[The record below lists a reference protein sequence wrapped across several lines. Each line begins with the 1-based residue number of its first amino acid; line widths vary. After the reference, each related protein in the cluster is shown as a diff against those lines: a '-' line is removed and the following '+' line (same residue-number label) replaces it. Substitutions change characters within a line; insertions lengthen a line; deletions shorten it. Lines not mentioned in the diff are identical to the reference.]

1 MAEDYDRIRFD
12 QGDSLMD
19 KNEILRSKKLYLFD
33 MDGTLYLGN
42 RLYDFTLELLSTL
55 RSTGRQYLF
64 MTNNSSKSVEDYV
77 AKLGKLGIEAT
88 REDFMTS
95 SQATAYYLHK
105 HHEGQKLYVCGTE
118 SLKAELRR
126 EGFTVTANIDEVE
139 CIVMGFD
146 TELTFQK
153 LHDVSYLLLTRPDL
167 PYIATNPD
175 YVCPT
180 EFGSVP
186 DCGSVCDMIYN
197 ATKKRPVVI
206 GKPSPLMPQ
215 LAMEK
220 LGISKEE
227 TCVVGDRIYTDVK
240 SGLNAGITGILVL
253 SGETTRE
260 ILEASPDKPHLV
272 LADASEIL
280 NAIQ

>member
-1 MAEDYDRIRFD
+1 MEKIE
-12 QGDSLMD
+12 L
-19 KNEILRSKKLYLFD
+19 LRSKKLYLFD

-42 RLYDFTLELLSTL
+42 CLYGFTLDLLDTL
-55 RSTGRQYLF
+55 KKTGRQYLF
-64 MTNNSSKSVEDYV
+64 MTNNSSKSVDDYV
-77 AKLGKLGIEAT
+77 EKLGKLGISAT

-118 SLKAELRR
+118 SLKGELRR
-126 EGFTVTANIDEVE
+126 EGFTVTENLNEVE

-153 LHDVSYLLLTRPDL
+153 LHDVSFLLLTRPEL

-197 ATKKRPVVI
+197 ATKKRPTVI

-220 LGISKEE
+220 LGVSKEE
-227 TCVVGDRIYTDVK
+227 TCVVGDRIYTDVM

-253 SGETTRE
+253 SGETTKA
-260 ILEASPDKPHLV
+260 ILDASPDKPHLV
-272 LADASEIL
+272 LNDASEIL
-280 NAIQ
+280 DAIR

>member
-1 MAEDYDRIRFD
+1 MKFAA
-12 QGDSLMD
+12 QM
-19 KNEILRSKKLYLFD
+19 NTLRAYCTTQK
-33 MDGTLYLGN
+33 
-42 RLYDFTLELLSTL
+42 ELLDTL
-55 RSTGRQYLF
+55 KKTGRKYLF

-77 AKLGKLGIEAT
+77 KKLEKLGIYAT
-88 REDFMTS
+88 REEFMTS
-95 SQATAYYLHK
+95 SQATAFYLHK
-105 HHEGQKLYVCGTE
+105 HHEGKKLYVCGTE
-118 SLKAELRR
+118 SLKQELRM
-126 EGFTVTANIDEVE
+126 EGFAVTTDISEVE

-153 LHDVSYLLLTRPDL
+153 LHDVSFLLLTRPEL

-186 DCGSVCDMIYN
+186 DCGSVCDMIFN
-197 ATKKRPVVI
+197 ATGKRPVVI
-206 GKPSPLMPQ
+206 GKPAPLMPQ

-220 LGISKEE
+220 LGMTKEE

-240 SGLNAGITGILVL
+240 SGLNAGVTGILVL

-260 ILEASPDKPHLV
+260 ILQKSEDKPHLV
-272 LADASEIL
+272 LENAGEIL
-280 NAIQ
+280 EAIR

>member
-1 MAEDYDRIRFD
+1 
-12 QGDSLMD
+12 MD
-19 KNEILRSKKLYLFD
+19 KNEILRSKNLFLFD

-42 RLYDFTLELLSTL
+42 RLYHFTIDLLKTIKE
-55 RSTGRQYLF
+55 TGRRYLF

-77 AKLGKLGIEAT
+77 EKLAKLGIPST
-88 REDFMTS
+88 REDFITS
-95 SQATAYYLHK
+95 SQATAYYLKEHHK
-105 HHEGQKLYVCGTE
+105 DQTLYVCGTQ
-118 SLKAELRR
+118 SLKKELQM
-126 EGFTVTANIDEVE
+126 EGFAVTENIDEVD

-153 LHDVSYLLLTRPDL
+153 LHDVSYLLLTRDDI

-186 DCGSVCDMIYN
+186 DCGSICDMIFN
-197 ATKKRPVVI
+197 ATGKRPVVI
-206 GKPSPLMPQ
+206 GKPSPLMPL
-215 LAMEK
+215 LAMNAH
-220 LGISKEE
+220 GYTKEE
-227 TCVVGDRIYTDVK
+227 TAVVGDRIYTDVK

-260 ILEASPDKPHLV
+260 ILDASEDKPHLV
-272 LADASEIL
+272 LEDAGEIL
-280 NAIQ
+280 TALK